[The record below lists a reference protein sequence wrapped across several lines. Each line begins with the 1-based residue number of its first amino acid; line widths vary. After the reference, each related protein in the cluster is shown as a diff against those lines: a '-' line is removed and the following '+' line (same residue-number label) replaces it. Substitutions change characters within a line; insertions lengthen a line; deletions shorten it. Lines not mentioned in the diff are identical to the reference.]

1 MKGYFRALLA
11 VTLLI
16 SGLGSLHAQKGI
28 KLGIVA
34 LPQTSWMLNS
44 DDMDAPQDVF
54 KYKTTFGMAAG
65 PSFGY
70 NFTDGFGFRMN
81 FMFSSQGQRYTNL
94 NSLGTEVNHFRRI
107 SYFKVPLFL
116 SFNTRTDYAK
126 LIFSFNAGFQASLL
140 TRAKYTN
147 DDESYTPDEA
157 LLDNVTNYPTTYQR
171 YTPFEYGPVVDLGL
185 DIKLTYNMMANIHLR
200 GDYSLTDAENK
211 NSAYKLWTSGIP
223 DDVRYYPESRGVTN
237 NLTGGIM
244 FGLTYTI
251 TSY

>member
-11 VTLLI
+11 VTLMI
-16 SGLGSLHAQKGI
+16 GTMGSLQAQKGI
-28 KLGIVA
+28 KIGVVA

-44 DDMDAPQDVF
+44 DDMDAPQDQF
-54 KYKTTFGMAAG
+54 SYKTTFGMAAG

-81 FMFSSQGQRYTNL
+81 FLFSSQGQRYKNL
-94 NSLGTEVNHFRRI
+94 NSEGTEVNHFRRL

-126 LIFSFNAGFQASLL
+126 LIFSANLGFQASVL

-171 YTPFEYGPVVDLGL
+171 YAPFDFGPTASIGL

-200 GDYSLTDAENK
+200 GDYSLADAENK
-211 NSAYKLWTSGIP
+211 NAAYKFWSAGVP
-223 DDVRYYPESRGVTN
+223 DDVRYYPESRPVTT

>member
-11 VTLLI
+11 VTLMI
-16 SGLGSLHAQKGI
+16 GAMGSLQAQKGI
-28 KLGIVA
+28 KIGVVA

-44 DDMDAPQDVF
+44 DDMEAPQDQF
-54 KYKTTFGMAAG
+54 SYKTTFGMAAG

-81 FMFSSQGQRYTNL
+81 FLFSSQGQRYKNI
-94 NSLGTEVNHFRRI
+94 NSEGTEVNHFRRL

-116 SFNTRTDYAK
+116 SFNTRTDYTK
-126 LIFSFNAGFQASLL
+126 LIFSANLGFQASVL

-171 YTPFEYGPVVDLGL
+171 YAPFDFGPTASIGL
-185 DIKLTYNMMANIHLR
+185 DIKLTYNVMANIHLR
-200 GDYSLTDAENK
+200 GDYSLADAENK
-211 NSAYKLWTSGIP
+211 NAAYKFWSAGVP
-223 DDVRYYPESRGVTN
+223 DDVRYYPESRPVTT